1 VQDNP
6 NGDLDAQ
13 LLAQMLQDF
22 IEESQEHLD
31 QLNLNLTKLEDRPDD
46 QEIINETFRVIH
58 TLKGTSSFVGLNHI
72 RELSHK
78 MEDVFGAIRK
88 GALTVTASIVDIMFD
103 ALDVLTILRNRA
115 TEENPFELDIS
126 WIVKKIEELLES
138 PSMQP
143 DGEEKAPLSTPEA
156 LTDPQSQT
164 SAAGPGSS
172 AGGARHSAETIRVS
186 TERLDYLMNMAGE
199 LITARNRLN
208 DSSLRLKDAELS
220 EVTSSIDHLT
230 RQIHSGIMR
239 TRMVPIAVLF
249 NKFPGIVRN
258 LARERNKQVELVVEG
273 EDTELDKTVI
283 EQIYDPMVHLLRN
296 AVDHGIEPPE
306 LRQRSGK
313 PPAGRIVLS
322 AWHHQNNV
330 MIQVEDDGH
339 GIDAVQMRDIA
350 VGKGIL
356 TREEAHGMADEQA
369 IRLIFMPGFSSVEK
383 VSKVSGRGVGMDV
396 VKEHVQRL
404 RGNVDVQTVVG
415 KGTRFRIEMPL
426 TLAVLQTLLLKGGEL
441 TYALPLSAVFETLLI
456 SEKEINTIEKEEV
469 VFIRGIAYPLKR
481 LNTIFKCGS
490 TRLSWKGLIPIV
502 LVGLADKRVAL
513 HVDELLGRQEVV
525 MKGLGKYL
533 GQVDGIEGA
542 TILSDGGIA
551 LIVDVETVLRK
562 TG

>member
-1 VQDNP
+1 MQDNP

-58 TLKGTSSFVGLNHI
+58 TLKGTSSFVGLDQV
-72 RELSHK
+72 RVLSHK

-88 GALTVTASIVDIMFD
+88 GALAVTAPIVDIMFE
-103 ALDVLTILRNRA
+103 ALEVLTLLRNNA
-115 TEENPFELDIS
+115 AGKAPIEVDIS
-126 WIVKKIEELLES
+126 WIVNKIEGVLEGPSGQS
-138 PSMQP
+138 P
-143 DGEEKAPLSTPEA
+143 GAEKAPLSTPEA
-156 LTDPQSQT
+156 LPETQSQT
-164 SAAGPGSS
+164 NAAGPGPS

-186 TERLDYLMNMAGE
+186 TERLDNLMNLAGE

-208 DSSLRLKDAELS
+208 DLSQRLKDMDLS
-220 EVTSSIDHLT
+220 EVASSIDHLT
-230 RQIHSGIMR
+230 RQIHGGIMR

-249 NKFPGIVRN
+249 NKFPGIMRN

-313 PPAGRIVLS
+313 PPAGRIALS

-330 MIQVEDDGH
+330 MIQVEDDGR

-350 VGKGIL
+350 VEKGVL
-356 TREEAHGMADEQA
+356 TREEARGMADEQA
-369 IRLIFMPGFSSVEK
+369 VRLIFVPGFSSAEK
-383 VSKVSGRGVGMDV
+383 VSEVSGRGVGMDV

-426 TLAVLQTLLLKGGEL
+426 TLAVLQALLLKSGGL
-441 TYALPLSAVFETLLI
+441 VYALPLSAVFETLLI
-456 SEKEINTIEKEEV
+456 GEEEINTIEKEEV
-469 VFIRGIAYPLKR
+469 VFIRGIAHPLKR
-481 LNTIFKCGS
+481 LASILKFNSI
-490 TRLSWKGLIPIV
+490 RLSGKDPVPVV
-502 LVGLADKRVAL
+502 LVGLADKRVVL
-513 HVDELLGRQEVV
+513 RVDELLGRQEVV

-533 GQVDGIEGA
+533 GQVEGIEGA
-542 TILSDGGIA
+542 TILSDGSIA
-551 LIVDVETVLRK
+551 LIVDVEAVLRK
-562 TG
+562 AG